1 MYTSLVEKLLDRVVS
16 QRGLHLSAISSQ
28 KVCNAP
34 SVVEDVSSQTVG
46 GPHTWEEQAGYLATF
61 TLLHGGVEGPLHL
74 QG

>member
-46 GPHTWEEQAGYLATF
+46 GPHTWEEQAS
-61 TLLHGGVEGPLHL
+61 
-74 QG
+74 